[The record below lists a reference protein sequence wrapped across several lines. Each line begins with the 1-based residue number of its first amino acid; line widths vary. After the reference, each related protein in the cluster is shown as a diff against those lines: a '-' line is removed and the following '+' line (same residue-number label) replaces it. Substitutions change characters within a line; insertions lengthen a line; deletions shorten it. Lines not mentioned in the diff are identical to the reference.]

1 MEKRKDIEGYIFCH
15 KPVPYGVWDNKLYT
29 PLEVGA
35 ALREPLFELRDNTG
49 DNISALNV
57 YYAENTGAY
66 WIWKHHSKEAEYI
79 LQCQYRRRLEFDE
92 DLDFCQFFKDYDIIV
107 ASPLMLLKTSVY
119 GQYAECHSEDDIK
132 LVEDIIKDKFPE
144 YSESFERYIKFGTFL
159 FYSNGFV
166 MRAEHYDRY
175 AEWLF
180 SILDEF
186 RYRKGWDTEEQI
198 LADISTDIKR
208 KKRPGTRGAR
218 YQAQVGGF
226 LSERL
231 LTLYILH
238 NFDKKRIMCRDYKKF
253 EEGL

>member
-15 KPVPYGVWDNKLYT
+15 KLVPYGVWDNKLYT

-49 DNISALNV
+49 ENISALNV
-57 YYAENTGAY
+57 FYAENTGSY
-66 WIWKHHSKEAEYI
+66 WIWKHHSKEAKYI

-92 DLDFCQFFKDYDIIV
+92 DLDFCQFFKDYDVIV
-107 ASPLMLLKTSVY
+107 ASPLMLLNTPIY
-119 GQYAECHSEDDIK
+119 QQYANCHSEEDIR
-132 LVEDIIKDKFPE
+132 LVEEIIKEKFPE
-144 YSESFERYIKFGTFL
+144 YSESFERYIKFGSFL

-166 MRAEHYDRY
+166 MRSEDYDRY

-180 SILDEF
+180 AILDEF
-186 RYRKGWDTEEQI
+186 RYRKGWDTEERI
-198 LADISTDIKR
+198 LADISTEIKR

-218 YQAQVGGF
+218 YQAQLGGF